1 MKKIALIIA
10 LLTTFS
16 SALSID
22 EISYNLQNS
31 LQNKLSLSNPNAPL
45 VKQIYKAS
53 KNNPVWIINKTK
65 MSELIQALK
74 NPMYNY
80 KNKAF
85 DQKAIK
91 KLLYYLDNNAISSQ
105 KKALVYARLDLLLT
119 NSYIRLIRFITQGD
133 VDWQLVQK
141 KLQALKE
148 DEDISAIWQTN
159 IKPMPKSKYIIDSI
173 LNNQVISYLDS
184 LIPMRD
190 RYKKLVDMLIKYR
203 KMDKFLK
210 IAYSKRILKLGDR
223 DSRIIN
229 IKKRLQITGD
239 YPKHI
244 KPNNKFDIALQKAAL
259 TYQKRYLLK
268 PTGNIDTTMIYY
280 LNQPLAKNIQS
291 IITNLDK
298 TKLYPSSFEDEYVE
312 VNIPDFNLRY
322 YKNHHMIDKMGVVV
336 GRIDRPTP
344 IFSNSIKYIVLNPTW
359 TIPDNLVKRDLIHVF
374 RENPNYL
381 LEHNIH
387 VFRGKKEIKITPDML
402 EEYEYS
408 DEKIPY
414 RFVQFPGDDNALG
427 RVKFMFP
434 NKYAVYLHDTDNKTL
449 LTHRYKIYS
458 SGCMRVDKP
467 FRLLD
472 QLLTYAN
479 KRYSSE
485 DIENII
491 ATNKPKIIRLKKH
504 IPIHILY
511 FTVYQENGLAY
522 FKNDIYMYD
531 KIIQESIKGR
541 SKPTF
546 SMSKN
551 RFITTD

>member
-10 LLTTFS
+10 LFVTFA

-22 EISYNLQNS
+22 DISYNLQDS
-31 LQNKLSLSNPNAPL
+31 LQNKLSLSNPNASL
-45 VKQIYKAS
+45 IKQIYKAS
-53 KNNPVWIINKTK
+53 KNKPVWVTNKAK

-119 NSYIRLIRFITQGD
+119 NSYIRLIRFITQSD

-148 DEDISAIWQTN
+148 DEDISAVWEMH
-159 IKPMPKSKYIIDSI
+159 IKPMPKSKYIINSI

-190 RYKKLVDMLIKYR
+190 RYKKLVDLLVKYR
-203 KMDKFLK
+203 KMDKFPK
-210 IAYSKRILKLGDR
+210 IAYSKRVLKLGDR

-244 KPNNKFDIALQKAAL
+244 KPNSKFDVALQKAAL

-268 PTGNIDTTMIYY
+268 QTGDIDTTMIYY

-298 TKLYPSSFEDEYVE
+298 TKLYPSSFENEYVE

-322 YKNHHMIDKMGVVV
+322 YKNHNMIDKMGVVV

-387 VFRGKKEIKITPDML
+387 VFRGKKEIEITPDMI
-402 EEYEYS
+402 EEYEHS

-472 QLLTYAN
+472 LLLLHAT
-479 KRYSSE
+479 KRYTHQE
-485 DIENII
+485 IQDII
-491 ATNKPKIIRLKKH
+491 ATDKPKIIRLKKH

-541 SKPTF
+541 SKSTF
-546 SMSKN
+546 SMPKN

>member
-1 MKKIALIIA
+1 LKKIALIIA
-10 LLTTFS
+10 LFVTFA

-22 EISYNLQNS
+22 DISYNLQDS
-31 LQNKLSLSNPNAPL
+31 LQNKLSLSNPNASL
-45 VKQIYKAS
+45 IKQTYKAS
-53 KNNPVWIINKTK
+53 KNKPVWVTNKAK

-119 NSYIRLIRFITQGD
+119 NSYIRLIRFITQSD

-148 DEDISAIWQTN
+148 DEDISAVWEMH
-159 IKPMPKSKYIIDSI
+159 IKPMPKSKYIINSI

-190 RYKKLVDMLIKYR
+190 RYKKLVDMLVKYR
-203 KMDKFLK
+203 KMDKFPK
-210 IAYSKRILKLGDR
+210 IAYSKRVLKLGDR

-244 KPNNKFDIALQKAAL
+244 KPNSKFDVALQKAAL

-268 PTGNIDTTMIYY
+268 PTGKIDTTMIYY
-280 LNQPLAKNIQS
+280 LNQPLTKNIQS

-298 TKLYPSSFEDEYVE
+298 TKLYPSSFENEYVE

-322 YKNHHMIDKMGVVV
+322 YKNHNMIDKMGVVV

-344 IFSNSIKYIVLNPTW
+344 IFSNSIKYIVINPTW

-374 RENPNYL
+374 RENPNYM

-387 VFRGKKEIKITPDML
+387 VFRGKKEIEITADMI
-402 EEYEYS
+402 EGYEHS

-472 QLLTYAN
+472 LLLLHAT
-479 KRYSSE
+479 KRYTHQE
-485 DIENII
+485 IQDII
-491 ATNKPKIIRLKKH
+491 ATDKPKIIRLKKH

-546 SMSKN
+546 SMPKN